1 MNFDFSDDLKQ
12 LRDQARRFLTEQCP
26 PAVVRRCLDG
36 HDRYPASLW
45 QEIAAMGWI
54 GAAIPEAYG
63 GAGLGHEGLCV
74 LAEEIGR
81 VVAPIPFASTAYLA
95 AEAILTAG
103 SPAQRAEYLPKLA
116 DGSLIGCLA
125 LSEGAG
131 NPDPAAIQAR
141 VAGSRLSGSKW
152 PVTDGGIADIAI
164 VVARDDTGQAGLFIA
179 HLADM
184 PRRDLR
190 TLDPTRN
197 HARIDFEAAPVER
210 LSGGWDAVQR
220 VLDRAAVLVAFEQ
233 VGGAEACLQMA
244 RDYALE
250 RFAFGR
256 PIGSFQA
263 IKHKLADMYVAVE
276 LARSNAYYGAWAL
289 EADASDLPLAAATAR
304 VSATE
309 AFHRASKENI
319 QTHGGIGFTWA
330 VDCQLFYRRSKQL
343 AVGIGSLP
351 FWQDRLVGLLE
362 TRNAA

>member
-1 MNFDFSDDLKQ
+1 
-12 LRDQARRFLTEQCP
+12 
-26 PAVVRRCLDG
+26 
-36 HDRYPASLW
+36 
-45 QEIAAMGWI
+45 MGWI
-54 GAAIPEAYG
+54 GAAIPEEYG

-81 VVAPIPFASTAYLA
+81 VVAPVPFGSTAYLA
-95 AEAILTAG
+95 GEAILTAG
-103 SPAQRAEYLPKLA
+103 SEAQKQDLLPKLA
-116 DGSLIGCLA
+116 DGTLIGCLA
-125 LSEGAG
+125 LSEGTG
-131 NPDPAAIQAR
+131 HPDPAAIKAR
-141 VAGSRLSGSKW
+141 VSGGRLTGTKW
-152 PVTDGGIADIAI
+152 PVADGGIADIAV
-164 VVARDDTGQAGLFIA
+164 VVARDEAGQIGLF
-179 HLADM
+179 LATLTDAQ
-184 PRRDLR
+184 RSDLR

-197 HARIDFEAAPVER
+197 QARLDFGNAPVER
-210 LSGGWDAVQR
+210 LGRGGWEQVQR

-233 VGGAEACLQMA
+233 VGGAEACLHMA

-263 IKHKLADMYVAVE
+263 IKHKLADMYVALE

-289 EADASDLPLAAATAR
+289 GADASDLPLAAATAR

-330 VDCQLFYRRSKQL
+330 VDCHLFYRRSKQL
-343 AVGIGSLP
+343 AVGLGSLP
-351 FWQDRLVGLLE
+351 FWQDRLVNLLE